1 MTSHIRDLTVRSGVR
16 WRVRRRVRWPVRW
29 RVVVPRGRRV
39 RDEFGVVSPVAV
51 LIFPALLLGIMLI
64 VQFSLYLHAGSV
76 AEAAAQDAAAAA
88 RQTDGSEGAARVA
101 AQEALGTLGP
111 RMLTGTSVAVERSAT
126 SARAVVTAQVVSL
139 VPGLTLRVR
148 ESAQG
153 PVERY
158 VPAPAAVG
166 GAG

>member
-1 MTSHIRDLTVRSGVR
+1 MTSQMRNLTVRSGAR
-16 WRVRRRVRWPVRW
+16 WRACWRVRWPV
-29 RVVVPRGRRV
+29 VVPRGV
-39 RDEFGVVSPVAV
+39 HARDEFGVVTPIAV
-51 LIFPALLLGIMLI
+51 LVFPALLLGIMLI

-158 VPAPAAVG
+158 VPAPAAAG
-166 GAG
+166 GPG